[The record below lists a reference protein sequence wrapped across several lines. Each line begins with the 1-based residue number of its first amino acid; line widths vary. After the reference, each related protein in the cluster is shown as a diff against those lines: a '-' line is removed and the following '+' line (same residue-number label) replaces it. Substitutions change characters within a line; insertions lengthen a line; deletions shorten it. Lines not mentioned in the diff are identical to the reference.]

1 MAKGQH
7 LSKHQQGIVRR
18 YYDHKD
24 TILANRLAE
33 IVSDLSLATSEAQ
46 CARCWKRA
54 ETALHGLK
62 AEPGVVEKLLASRN
76 VEELARFVAKMI
88 G

>member
-18 YYDHKD
+18 YYEHKD

-46 CARCWKRA
+46 RARCWKRA
-54 ETALHGLK
+54 ETALRGVK
-62 AEPGVVEKLLASRN
+62 APPGEIEKLLRARS
-76 VEELARFVAKMI
+76 VEELARLVTKLS